1 MMLTFSRLF
10 VLVVGVM
17 LVALGLW
24 IAGVENEGSLG
35 LVLVGLLTAFM
46 GVVMIGVL
54 AVERLRYRSA
64 AAEVPQ
70 AVGPAG
76 GEAPGTTLEPR
87 FRPTDEVFMDPSSGK
102 RTRVFADPATGERR
116 YQVEA

>member
-1 MMLTFSRLF
+1 MLAFARLF
-10 VLVVGVM
+10 IIVVGVM
-17 LVALGLW
+17 MIALGLW

-46 GVVMIGVL
+46 GVVLIGVL
-54 AVERLRYRSA
+54 AFERMRYRSA
-64 AAEVPQ
+64 AHEMPR

-76 GEAPGTTLEPR
+76 GEASGISLEPR
-87 FRPTDEVFMDPSSGK
+87 FRPTDEVFVDPSSGK